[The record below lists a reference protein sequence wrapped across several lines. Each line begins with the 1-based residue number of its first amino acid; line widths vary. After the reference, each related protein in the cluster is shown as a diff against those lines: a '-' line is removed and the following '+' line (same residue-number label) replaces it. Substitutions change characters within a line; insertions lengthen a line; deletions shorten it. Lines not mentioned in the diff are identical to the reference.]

1 MTERSWTKSS
11 YSGSE
16 ANCVEVAVSQDGEH
30 VFVRNTRDSNGAMLD
45 FTPAEWDAFLAG
57 ARDGEF
63 NRDVL
68 VGSPGTPPLTSKI
81 RQ

>member
-1 MTERSWTKSS
+1 MITVRSWIKSS

-16 ANCVEVAVSQDGEH
+16 ANCVEVTASPDGEH
-30 VFVRNTRDSNGAMLD
+30 VFVRNTRDRSGGVLD

-68 VGSPGTPPLTSKI
+68 
-81 RQ
+81 